1 VAAVTDDFLAVYT
14 VYFNPTDFPGR
25 YVVRRFLV
33 HPNDP
38 RPDPSPMHVGDTL
51 DSARDAIPPGLIRFS
66 AGDEDDMSIIESW
79 M

>member
-1 VAAVTDDFLAVYT
+1 MSEDSLLPVYT
-14 VYFNPTDFPGR
+14 VYFNPADFPGK

-38 RPDPSPMHVGDTL
+38 RPDPSPMHVGNTL
-51 DSARDAIPPGLIRFS
+51 DDARDAIPPGLYCFS
-66 AGDEDDMSIIESW
+66 AAQEDDSSIIESW